1 MKLFLFLGSVMM
13 LLSVAL
19 GAFGAHGLK
28 PVLSADQL
36 AVYQTGVHYQ
46 MIHGIG
52 LILVAILASK
62 YSQIGLF
69 PAAGWAMLIG
79 IILFS
84 GSLYAL
90 TLTGIRTLGI
100 ITPFGGVSFLI
111 GWLLLAIAAF
121 KVS

>member
-1 MKLFLFLGSVMM
+1 MKLFLFLGAIMM
-13 LLSVAL
+13 FLSVAL

-28 PVLSADQL
+28 SVLSAEQL
-36 AVYQTGVHYQ
+36 TVYQTGVHYQ

-52 LILVAILASK
+52 LILVAILMSK
-62 YSQIGLF
+62 YTDIGLF

-90 TLTGIRTLGI
+90 AFTGVRTLGI
-100 ITPFGGVSFLI
+100 ITPVGGVGFLI
-111 GWLLLAIAAF
+111 GWILLAIAAF
-121 KVS
+121 KVI